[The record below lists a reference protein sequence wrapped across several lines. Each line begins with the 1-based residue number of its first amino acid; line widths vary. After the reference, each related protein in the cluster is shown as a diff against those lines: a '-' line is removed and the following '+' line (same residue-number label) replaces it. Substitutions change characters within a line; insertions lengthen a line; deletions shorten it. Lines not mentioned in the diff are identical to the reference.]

1 MGNRMTCMQM
11 KDLKGAFACG
21 SKKEMNRS
29 SSMKKLVSENEKL
42 CQISQR
48 FESFIINRIVSSR
61 SKPRRSLS
69 DPSPNDKQVPIFL
82 ENIETKKVILVHG
95 EGLGAWCWYKIVPM
109 MEEAGMHPVALDLA
123 GSGANDCININNIT
137 SLEDYSKPLMNYL
150 CSLTGDEKVI
160 LVGHS
165 CGGAT
170 ISYAMEKYPNKIS
183 KAIFLCATMV
193 NNGQRPFDPFAQ
205 ELGSAELFLKES
217 QNLLYGNGKERPP
230 TGLMLEKDQ
239 IKSLY
244 FNHCSSKDIALASM
258 SMKAVPLA
266 PMMEKLKLTPEN
278 YGTVKRFFIQTA
290 DDNILRLQIQEE
302 IVQKNPPHGVY
313 KIKGSDHSPFFSK
326 PRSLN
331 KILLEIAQL

>member
-1 MGNRMTCMQM
+1 MGNKMVCMPI
-11 KDLKGAFACG
+11 KEFKGTFRYR
-21 SKKEMNRS
+21 SRKEMKRS
-29 SSMKKLVSENEKL
+29 SSMKKLMSEKDKISHL
-42 CQISQR
+42 SQR
-48 FESFIINRIVSSR
+48 YESCVINRVVPTR
-61 SKPRRSLS
+61 SQPPRSLS
-69 DPSPNDKQVPIFL
+69 DPLPNHKQVPIFV
-82 ENIETKKVILVHG
+82 EKIETKKVILVHG

-109 MEEAGMHPVALDLA
+109 MEEAGMVPVALDLA
-123 GSGANDCININNIT
+123 GSGTNNSIDFSRIT

-150 CSLTGDEKVI
+150 GSLADNEKVI

-170 ISYAMEKYPNKIS
+170 ISLAMEKYPNKIS

-205 ELGSAELFLKES
+205 ELGPAELFLKES
-217 QNLLYGNGKERPP
+217 QNLLYGNGKEKPP
-230 TGLMLEKDQ
+230 TALLLEKDQ
-239 IKSLY
+239 IKCLY
-244 FNHCSSKDIALASM
+244 FNHCSPKDVALASM
-258 SMKAVPLA
+258 SMRAVPLV
-266 PMMEKLKLTPEN
+266 PMMEKMKLTAEN
-278 YGTVKRFFIQTA
+278 YGNVRRFFIHTS

-302 IVQKNPPHGVY
+302 MVQKNPPHGVY